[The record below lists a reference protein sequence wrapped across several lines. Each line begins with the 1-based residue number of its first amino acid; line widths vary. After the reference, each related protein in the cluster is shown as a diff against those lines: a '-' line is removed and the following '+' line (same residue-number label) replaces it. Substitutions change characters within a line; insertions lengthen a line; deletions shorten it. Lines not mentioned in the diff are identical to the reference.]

1 MPIVTF
7 WNADREQSGVSISTV
22 AVATKMAIERNL
34 KVLIVSAA
42 YNDSTIKNCFWKENA
57 VRKQIMTD
65 RSSSI
70 AIENGVEGLSRLI
83 ASNKI
88 EPENITDYT
97 HVIFK
102 DTLEVLDGYME
113 NPTKTKEEN
122 LRDYKT
128 ISAVYP
134 AILNVANQY
143 YDMVL
148 VDLSRELDEGVR
160 NEILKMA
167 TINLYIA
174 GQKLRSLDYYIQLK
188 MDNPIV
194 AEPKNI
200 IVIGK
205 YSHYSK
211 YNKSNLQ
218 KYLREKK
225 ELSVI
230 PFNILLYE
238 AAEEVGVVDLFYRL
252 SKIKDTT
259 DSNYIFMKELDKLV
273 EKIIEKIKESYSNE
287 LNNSIGGYAS
297 ILENNKGKNIT
308 FTTYQDG
315 IKIGDSGVSTLYYKE
330 DNKVYTYNNKK
341 EIFGEIGT
349 DFTEE
354 KSKEIISLF
363 HYNDVY
369 GIGNIL
375 LDTIDNYINN
385 EFINLVTMIIE
396 NTEEDNQILE
406 KYTLNLEYTKDN
418 IYYENMVRA
427 IFTEGNLKSGGFSL
441 YQYEKN
447 KQGKTLSMNI
457 FTASIDYGDRIEFD
471 KSQLN

>member
-1 MPIVTF
+1 MAIVTF

-57 VRKQIMTD
+57 VRKQIMAG
-65 RSSSI
+65 RSSV

-88 EPENITDYT
+88 EPESITDYT

-102 DTLEVLDGYME
+102 NTLEVLDGYME

-122 LRDYKT
+122 LREYNN
-128 ISAVYP
+128 ISKNYP

-148 VDLSRELDEGVR
+148 VDLSRELDENVK

-174 GQKLRSLDYYIQLK
+174 GQKLRSLDYYMQLK
-188 MDNPIV
+188 AENPIV

-218 KYLREKK
+218 KYLKEKK

-230 PFNILLYE
+230 PFNILLFE
-238 AAEEVGVVDLFYRL
+238 AAEEIGVVDLFYRL
-252 SKIKDTT
+252 SRIKDTT

-273 EKIIEKIKESYSNE
+273 EKILEKIKE
-287 LNNSIGGYAS
+287 L
-297 ILENNKGKNIT
+297 
-308 FTTYQDG
+308 Q
-315 IKIGDSGVSTLYYKE
+315 
-330 DNKVYTYNNKK
+330 
-341 EIFGEIGT
+341 
-349 DFTEE
+349 
-354 KSKEIISLF
+354 
-363 HYNDVY
+363 
-369 GIGNIL
+369 
-375 LDTIDNYINN
+375 
-385 EFINLVTMIIE
+385 MR
-396 NTEEDNQILE
+396 
-406 KYTLNLEYTKDN
+406 
-418 IYYENMVRA
+418 MR
-427 IFTEGNLKSGGFSL
+427 
-441 YQYEKN
+441 
-447 KQGKTLSMNI
+447 
-457 FTASIDYGDRIEFD
+457 
-471 KSQLN
+471 

>member
-1 MPIVTF
+1 MAIVTF

-42 YNDSTIKNCFWKENA
+42 YNDST
-57 VRKQIMTD
+57 
-65 RSSSI
+65 
-70 AIENGVEGLSRLI
+70 LSRLI

-273 EKIIEKIKESYSNE
+273 EKIIEKIKE
-287 LNNSIGGYAS
+287 L
-297 ILENNKGKNIT
+297 
-308 FTTYQDG
+308 Q
-315 IKIGDSGVSTLYYKE
+315 
-330 DNKVYTYNNKK
+330 
-341 EIFGEIGT
+341 
-349 DFTEE
+349 
-354 KSKEIISLF
+354 
-363 HYNDVY
+363 
-369 GIGNIL
+369 
-375 LDTIDNYINN
+375 
-385 EFINLVTMIIE
+385 MR
-396 NTEEDNQILE
+396 
-406 KYTLNLEYTKDN
+406 
-418 IYYENMVRA
+418 MR
-427 IFTEGNLKSGGFSL
+427 
-441 YQYEKN
+441 
-447 KQGKTLSMNI
+447 
-457 FTASIDYGDRIEFD
+457 
-471 KSQLN
+471 